1 MKKYHL
7 IKWTKVCKDKKK
19 GGLGVK
25 ELRNLNVR
33 LMCKWWWLL
42 EHENGMWQEIVAL
55 KYVRG
60 TPVCLIKPK
69 ISDSLVWTDLLK
81 TRQVYLKGR
90 EYILNNGKL
99 ISFWLDVWMGKD
111 PLCVTYPILYDLYLE
126 KTSL

>member
-1 MKKYHL
+1 MKKKYHL

-19 GGLGVK
+19 GLGVK
-25 ELRNLNVR
+25 DLKNLNVS

-60 TPVCLIKPK
+60 THVCLIKPK
-69 ISDSLVWTDLLK
+69 ISDSPVWTDLLK
-81 TRQVYLKGR
+81 IRQVYLKGR

-111 PLCVTYPILYDLYLE
+111 PLCVKYPILYDLCLE